1 MKTKELIDAEIAKVH
16 EANLPALYEHIKQ
29 FSAKQESPSES
40 IMSRLRKIKISA
52 PPDFSENIDLYLTGE
67 KTIENVH

>member
-1 MKTKELIDAEIAKVH
+1 MSTKELINAEIAKIH
-16 EANLPALYEHIKQ
+16 ETDLPALYQHIKQ
-29 FSAKQESPSES
+29 FSAKQEPPSES

-67 KTIENVH
+67 KTIEDVH